1 MKINDF
7 INEADPKNSIVR
19 QNAQNPNTYRSDT
32 KPSSDRYVG
41 YEYDSNGN
49 MVYHGGPE
57 KSYRQYNMNPDW
69 VAANPVKARQI
80 AQAFGKSNPTR
91 DVTKSTVRQNKGLP
105 KPETPPMDPV
115 NPLSDKNRAKF
126 GAMSV
131 GDNKSELQKLRDLG
145 YKWSDGSEINPS
157 TERNYGSGSDA
168 DTQFVS
174 RVAAG
179 LPTDNT
185 GMTGVG
191 PKQPF
196 TKADQER
203 HADLRFAQ
211 RQSTDTGFEY
221 DPQKRFDK
229 KYDRYPVIGNVPKSS
244 YLGKTLNRIKG
255 MFDDVKNNRESIK
268 EDKVSR

>member
-1 MKINDF
+1 MKINEF

-19 QNAQNPNTYRSDT
+19 QKARNPNTYRTDT
-32 KPSSDRYVG
+32 MPASGSYA
-41 YEYDSNGN
+41 EYDYDDDGN
-49 MVYHGGPE
+49 MVWVGGPE

-80 AQAFGKSNPTR
+80 AQAFGRSNPTR
-91 DVTKSTVRQNKGLP
+91 DVTRATIRQNKGLP
-105 KPETPPMDPV
+105 PSQEFDPD
-115 NPLSDKNRAKF
+115 NPLSDRNRAKF
-126 GAMSV
+126 GATIS
-131 GDNKSELQKLRDLG
+131 GDARAEIKQLQQLG
-145 YKWSDGSEINPS
+145 YQDKYGNEISPS
-157 TERNYGSGSDA
+157 MFRSTSDA
-168 DTQFVS
+168 ENQFVS

-185 GMTGVG
+185 GKTGVG

-203 HADLRFAQ
+203 HADLRYAQ
-211 RQSTDTGFEY
+211 RQSTDTGYET
-221 DPQKRFDK
+221 PQQRFDK
-229 KYDRYPVIGNVPKSS
+229 KYDRYPVIGNVAKSS
-244 YLGKTLNRIKG
+244 PLGKTLNRIKG